1 MSIHLTKNYVKT
13 ETYHAKSQESS
24 YAATSYFLSTVI
36 WFSIFL
42 LYYICLSHHHLK
54 FITVYYNK

>member
-24 YAATSYFLSTVI
+24 YAATSYFLSTGI
-36 WFSIFL
+36 WFSIFP
-42 LYYICLSHHHLK
+42 LYYICL
-54 FITVYYNK
+54 N